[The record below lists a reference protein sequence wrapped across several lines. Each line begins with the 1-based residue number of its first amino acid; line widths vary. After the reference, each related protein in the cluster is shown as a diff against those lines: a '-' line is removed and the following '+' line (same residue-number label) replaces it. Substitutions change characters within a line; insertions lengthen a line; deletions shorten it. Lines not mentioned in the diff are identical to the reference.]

1 MKKEE
6 YNTILNK
13 ITTRANEPEIKK
25 IDNYVK
31 KLKQEY
37 KNFMSL
43 DSEQTKIL
51 DKLNTVEFKQE
62 ELDNITSELN
72 KKGFYKS
79 IRAEKA
85 IYKDCLFKAS
95 YKYMTYVLQDLF
107 KDFSND
113 TDKIIEFFEYDKS
126 KRGQHWL
133 EYHFIGT
140 GSTYNDRII
149 CSYYFNCW
157 DFLESYRLYLLGHMV
172 EEPTKFELLTLKQV
186 GALLKKLEKENKKIE
201 KQLKNIHENIIAKN
215 NLYYLTESNNSF
227 NYARKVKNY

>member
-6 YNTILNK
+6 YFTILNK

-25 IDNYVK
+25 IDNYIK

-43 DSEQTKIL
+43 DAECNKIL
-51 DKLNTVEFKQE
+51 DKLNTAEFKQE

-79 IRAEKA
+79 IRAEMD
-85 IYKDCLFKAS
+85 IYEDCMFKAS
-95 YKYMTYVLQDLF
+95 YNYMTYVLQDLF

-133 EYHFIGT
+133 EAHFIGM

-157 DFLESYRLYLLGHMV
+157 DFLGSYRLSLLGHMV
-172 EEPTKFELLTLKQV
+172 EEITKFKLLTLKQV
-186 GALLKKLEKENKKIE
+186 GLLLKKLDEENNKIQ
-201 KQLKNIHENIIAKN
+201 KQLKIIHKNIVEKN
-215 NLYYLTESNNSF
+215 NLYKLTTSNNSF
-227 NYARKVKNY
+227 DYARRVKIY